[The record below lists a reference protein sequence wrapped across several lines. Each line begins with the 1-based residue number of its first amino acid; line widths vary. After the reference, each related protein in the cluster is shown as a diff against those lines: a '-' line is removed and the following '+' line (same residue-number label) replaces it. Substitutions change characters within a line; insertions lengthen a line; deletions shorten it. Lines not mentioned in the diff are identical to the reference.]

1 MAGQPGTPTALQA
14 TSQTEAQNGE
24 DTTALK
30 AWWMGFKRKGKK
42 DPAPGLLSCVV
53 AITLESLLT
62 LVVAPIVE
70 APSRIFG
77 VDLQTSI
84 KYANV
89 AISLTNEHGES
100 FIYGYVPI
108 VVAKCGVFLKEK
120 GEITSDG
127 CFWPAILTSSS
138 Y

>member
-1 MAGQPGTPTALQA
+1 MAGQLGTPTA

-42 DPAPGLLSCVV
+42 DSAPGLLSCAV
-53 AITLESLLT
+53 ATTLESLLT
-62 LVVAPIVE
+62 QVVAPIVE
-70 APSRIFG
+70 APSHIFG

-120 GEITSDG
+120 GEIISDG
-127 CFWPAILTSSS
+127 CFLPAILTLSSH
-138 Y
+138 